1 MKKLFAA
8 VALAIALPAAAFA
21 QNAPAAGK
29 MSCCDKKDMADCHK
43 SMAGTM
49 GDHMKGMD
57 MSNMDHS
64 TMGHDM
70 SKPSPAQPSEQPQKH
85 QQ

>member
-43 SMAGTM
+43 SMAGMM

-57 MSNMDHS
+57 MSKMDHS
-64 TMGHDM
+64 MMGHDM
-70 SKPSPAQPSEQPQKH
+70 SKQSPAQAPEQHENH